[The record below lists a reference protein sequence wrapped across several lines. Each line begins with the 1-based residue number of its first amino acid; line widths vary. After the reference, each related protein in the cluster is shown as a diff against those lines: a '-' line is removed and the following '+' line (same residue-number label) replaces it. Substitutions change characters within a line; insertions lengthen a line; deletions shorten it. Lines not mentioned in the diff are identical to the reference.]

1 MVIGMI
7 KKALLVLVLLLL
19 APFSAQADS
28 SLGIVGALS
37 ESPYKDT
44 DSESGALP
52 NLSYTGERFYIRL
65 PEIGYHLLPK
75 NPAQSLA
82 VGLSYERSGFD
93 PDDSNDANIR
103 LLDDR
108 DDSIM
113 AFASYRIGPITTKLA
128 QDISGKH
135 DGFYA
140 QISAGYPIP
149 VAAWKIIPSITY
161 RYMDSKMS
169 NHLFGVSQ
177 SESAKTGGAIATYDS
192 PSVSR
197 ITYGVRGIYPFT
209 QSVNLMLGISQT
221 QYHDAILKSPI
232 IEDNTVTS
240 VLAGIVLSF

>member
-7 KKALLVLVLLLL
+7 KKASLALLLL

-28 SLGIVGALS
+28 SLGIIGAQS
-37 ESPYKDT
+37 ESLYKDT
-44 DSESGALP
+44 GSESRALP

-128 QDISGKH
+128 QDVSGKH

-140 QISAGYPIP
+140 QISAGYPIT

-161 RYMDSKMS
+161 RYIDSKMS

-209 QSVNLMLGISQT
+209 QSVNLMLGINQT

>member
-7 KKALLVLVLLLL
+7 KKALLVLLLL

-37 ESPYKDT
+37 ESPYKET

-93 PDDSNDANIR
+93 PDDSDDANIR

-128 QDISGKH
+128 QDVSGKH

-209 QSVNLMLGISQT
+209 QSVNLMLGINQT

>member
-7 KKALLVLVLLLL
+7 KKALLALLLL

-37 ESPYKDT
+37 ESPYKET

-93 PDDSNDANIR
+93 PDDSDDANIR

-128 QDISGKH
+128 QDVSGQH

-209 QSVNLMLGISQT
+209 QSVNLMLGINQT

>member
-7 KKALLVLVLLLL
+7 KKASLALLLL

-28 SLGIVGALS
+28 SLGIIGAQS
-37 ESPYKDT
+37 ESLYKDT
-44 DSESGALP
+44 GSESRALP
-52 NLSYTGERFYIRL
+52 NLSYTGERFYFRL

-75 NPAQSLA
+75 TPAQSLA
-82 VGLSYERSGFD
+82 VGLSYERSRFD
-93 PDDSNDANIR
+93 PDNSDDANIR

-113 AFASYRIGPITTKLA
+113 AFASYQIGPITTKLA
-128 QDISGKH
+128 QDISGQH

-140 QISAGYPIP
+140 QISAGYPIL

-177 SESAKTGGAIATYDS
+177 SESIKTGGVIAAYDS
-192 PSVSR
+192 PSISR
-197 ITYGVRGIYPFT
+197 ITYGVRGIYPLT
-209 QSVNLMLGISQT
+209 QSVNLMLGVHQT
-221 QYHDAILKSPI
+221 QYHNTILKSPI

>member
-7 KKALLVLVLLLL
+7 KKALLVLLLL

-37 ESPYKDT
+37 ESPYKET

-75 NPAQSLA
+75 NPTQSLA

-93 PDDSNDANIR
+93 PDDSDDANIR

-128 QDISGKH
+128 QDVSGKH

-161 RYMDSKMS
+161 RYIDSKMS

-209 QSVNLMLGISQT
+209 QSVNLMLGINQT